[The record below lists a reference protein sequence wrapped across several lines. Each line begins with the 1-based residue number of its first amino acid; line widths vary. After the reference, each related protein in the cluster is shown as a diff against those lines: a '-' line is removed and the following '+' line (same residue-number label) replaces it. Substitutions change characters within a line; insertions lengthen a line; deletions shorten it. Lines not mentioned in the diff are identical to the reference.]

1 EGFWTQS
8 PVHEPLLIPDGL
20 QCGSRYGAQN
30 AGDVRIAE
38 RAEARLC
45 PRSVVRIVRVRRRA
59 QAEQYQQ
66 GVEVSLKEH
75 VYVYPLA
82 EVAAVADVAMDQIV
96 LALSRCSSVLN
107 RQPIVVGGHVIHT
120 GRRCSHA
127 AINSLGAER
136 SVQPQEL
143 RNIGPNKITRREAA
157 KERARCDPATEFRSA
172 EIG

>member
-1 EGFWTQS
+1 
-8 PVHEPLLIPDGL
+8 
-20 QCGSRYGAQN
+20 
-30 AGDVRIAE
+30 
-38 RAEARLC
+38 
-45 PRSVVRIVRVRRRA
+45 
-59 QAEQYQQ
+59 EQYQQ

-172 EIG
+172 EIGEARQIGSRAIDERIGVVLREGHIASERHPVVLGDLGGLFGAAE